1 MEENRKRFNW
11 SIFWVTLLNP
21 IMIILYGCAWRS
33 FAILCRYGGLKRNM
47 MIMAASG
54 ALMLMILAV
63 SVFRGLKSD
72 SSVGIKGRSCIG
84 ITLVVCVAITFYY
97 GASVYHSAQNLN
109 GKLAWYLYERSNK
122 KEISLVHD
130 NIYTDGVQGFLEDLG
145 QELDLPEEL
154 YLTSGFNMHFKA
166 DGRVES
172 LDTFL
177 YGWDEFGNWRTYLIS
192 YNRKNSDNMTVY
204 LDGETTKKREEEKRL
219 EPLFTVLEQ
228 ISIKDT
234 VEPWQEEEYGIL
246 YYGVRS
252 WGGNPEGIIY
262 VDLQGNSVPA
272 SLGPSEISGYTVSV
286 FVPEKESEITPVR
299 YLLVDDA
306 LDPEFEQGE
315 ITESETGTDYNTD
328 EEFHLS
334 ETEYYR
340 LNVVD
345 AALGSR
351 YYALERSED
360 GGKNWDRLNP
370 DPFLGQGGV
379 AAGIIF
385 LDSGLGFMAL
395 SHNGGDNAELYRT
408 SDGGA
413 TTELVE
419 FVHPKMEG
427 SDIGEPFDFPGMPY
441 EEDGVLKVQVGQG
454 ADGDYQGGKAALY
467 QSADRGMTWEFVE
480 QTGDDGD

>member
-1 MEENRKRFNW
+1 M
-11 SIFWVTLLNP
+11 
-21 IMIILYGCAWRS
+21 
-33 FAILCRYGGLKRNM
+33 
-47 MIMAASG
+47 
-54 ALMLMILAV
+54 
-63 SVFRGLKSD
+63 
-72 SSVGIKGRSCIG
+72 
-84 ITLVVCVAITFYY
+84 
-97 GASVYHSAQNLN
+97 
-109 GKLAWYLYERSNK
+109 
-122 KEISLVHD
+122 HD
-130 NIYTDGVQGFLEDLG
+130 NIFTDGVQGFLEDLG

-306 LDPEFEQGE
+306 LEK
-315 ITESETGTDYNTD
+315 
-328 EEFHLS
+328 
-334 ETEYYR
+334 
-340 LNVVD
+340 
-345 AALGSR
+345 
-351 YYALERSED
+351 SED

-379 AAGIIF
+379 AAGIVF

-419 FVHPKMEG
+419 FVHPKMEDP
-427 SDIGEPFDFPGMPY
+427 DIGEPFDFPGMPY

-467 QSADRGMTWEFVE
+467 QSADRGRTWEFVE
-480 QTGDDGD
+480 QIEDDGDKRE

>member
-1 MEENRKRFNW
+1 MEESRKHFNW
-11 SIFWVTLLNP
+11 NIFWVTLLNP
-21 IMIILYGCAWRS
+21 IMIILYGWAWRR
-33 FAILCRYGGLKRNM
+33 FALLCQYGGLKRNM
-47 MIMAASG
+47 MMIAATG
-54 ALMLMILAV
+54 ALMLVILAV

-72 SSVGIKGRSCIG
+72 SSMGKRGRLCIG
-84 ITLVVCVAITFYY
+84 MTLVGCAAITLYY

-122 KEISLVHD
+122 KEIILEHD
-130 NIYTDGVQGFLEDLG
+130 NVYIDGVQGFLEDLG

-154 YLTSGFNMHFKA
+154 YLSSGFNMHFMA
-166 DGRVES
+166 DGCVES
-172 LDTFL
+172 LDTFI
-177 YGWDEFGNWRTYLIS
+177 YGWDEYGNQRSYLIS

-204 LDGETTKKREEEKRL
+204 LDGETTGTREEEKRL

-228 ISIKDT
+228 ISVKDT
-234 VEPWQEEEYGIL
+234 VDQWQEGEYGIL
-246 YYGVRS
+246 YYGVRR

-262 VDLQGNSVPA
+262 VDSQGNTAPA

-286 FVPEKESEITPVR
+286 FVPGKESEITPVR
-299 YLLVDDA
+299 YLLVDHVME
-306 LDPEFEQGE
+306 PEFEQWE
-315 ITESETGTDYNTD
+315 TQEPETEPDYNTD

-351 YYALERSED
+351 YYALEKSED
-360 GGKNWDRLNP
+360 GGKNWNRLNP

-379 AAGIIF
+379 AAGIVF
-385 LDSGLGFMAL
+385 LDSDLGFMAL

-408 SDGGA
+408 GDGGA
-413 TTELVE
+413 SMELVE
-419 FVHPKMEG
+419 FVHPKMEE

-454 ADGDYQGGKAALY
+454 ADGDYQGGRAAIY
-467 QSADRGMTWEFVE
+467 QSLNKGMTWELVE
-480 QTGDDGD
+480 